1 MRGSVGAL
9 PRPAIYAIK
18 KPKGLGG
25 EYQFAGAAADYAFGS
40 AFAVD
45 RCGGAAQLLSLFAIN
60 DYTKLDSHGVY
71 SVRSKH
77 QNYETLLQSLD
88 NWPSYACS
96 SAHLTRLHNHW
107 VAPVERI

>member
-25 EYQFAGAAADYAFGS
+25 EYQFAGAAADYVFGS

-45 RCGGAAQLLSLFAIN
+45 IPGGAAQLLSLN
-60 DYTKLDSHGVY
+60 
-71 SVRSKH
+71 
-77 QNYETLLQSLD
+77 
-88 NWPSYACS
+88 
-96 SAHLTRLHNHW
+96 
-107 VAPVERI
+107 